1 MKNLLFSL
9 VCIFFLVGSVWA
21 QSASDAAELTR
32 LLNEFLDGAGRND
45 AAVHDRFW
53 AEDLIYTRGAGQRVG
68 KAEIMSSVRSSPP
81 AKPGDPK
88 TVYSAEDVKIQQYG
102 QTAVVAF
109 RLVGRTESGG
119 RVTVSN
125 NLNTGTFVKRKGKWQ
140 VVAWQSTRMPAT
152 EDENRRHVAAV
163 EAEFHRAILESDT
176 NKLDSVLHPSFVWIH
191 RTGRSETKQQ
201 LLEEVGSGK
210 LKYAKLETKDV
221 TINMYGDSAVA
232 RGASPRQ
239 RTPESAANNASKPE
253 PFTLYYTLTFVNFNG
268 TWRIVA
274 AHSSRPEH

>member
-1 MKNLLFSL
+1 MMKNVIAVFCFLLLSATL
-9 VCIFFLVGSVWA
+9 RA
-21 QSASDAAELTR
+21 QPASDSAELTR

-45 AAVHDRFW
+45 AAVHERFW

-68 KAEIMSSVRSSPP
+68 KAEIMSGVRSSPP

-88 TVYSAEDVKIQQYG
+88 TVYTAEDVKIQQYG

-109 RLVGRTESGG
+109 RLVGRTEGNG
-119 RVTVSN
+119 RVAVTN

-140 VVAWQSTRMPAT
+140 VVAWQSTKMPVP
-152 EDENRRHVAAV
+152 EEENRRQVAAV

-176 NKLDSVLHPSFVWIH
+176 KKLESILHPSFIWIH
-191 RTGRSETKQQ
+191 RTGRSETKKE
-201 LLEEVGSGK
+201 LLDDLGSGK

-221 TINMYGDSAVA
+221 TISMYGDSAVA

-268 TWRIVA
+268 NWRIVA